1 MKHLYAGASLAL
13 LLSLPLAA
21 QAKLEL
27 PLMFS
32 QGAVL
37 QRDMPMH
44 VWGWSKSGAQITVS
58 FDGAHATAK
67 ANADGRWD
75 ATLPK
80 HAAGGPYA
88 MEIDDGSEHRVLR
101 DMLVGDVWLCSGQSN
116 MEFTMAEVRDAAAEQ
131 ARANDPAIRHFKIP
145 HSWSLQPRDR
155 LEGGNWVAA
164 SPSTVSEFSAV
175 CWFFARDMKAR
186 TGVPQGLINSSWG
199 GSSVEAWTD
208 AHTGNVDV
216 PALAATI
223 KKDDAAEEAKL
234 EQTRQHLARWPAQ
247 QGDAQD
253 AAGKPAWAAE
263 KLDTSA
269 WADIPVPAYWETVGY
284 YGMDGVAWY
293 RTEFTLSTAEAAQ
306 GVTLGLGA
314 IDDSDRSYV
323 NGQLIGETEKQWNK
337 PRIYKVPASA
347 LHAGSNSIAI
357 RVDDLG
363 NGGGIHGD
371 ATALYVQTGSGA
383 RRPLASTWHFHTANV
398 TLVPT
403 PTRHLTPT
411 LLYNGMIQPL
421 LGYPLRGV
429 VWYQGESNAS
439 APHAMAYRKQFSTM
453 IQAWRTA
460 WKQPELPFLWVQLAN
475 FKSGSDTAE
484 QSPWAELR
492 ESQSAVLSLPHT
504 GQAVTIDVGNPDDIH
519 PTDKQDVGHRLAL
532 AARRVVLGDNIVA
545 SGPVYRQWH
554 ADGAKAV
561 VSFDTEGVPLAVR
574 GGGDVVGGFEVAGA
588 DGHYQHAQARIDG
601 RNVVVSSAAVPKPT
615 AVRYGWSDNPVDAN
629 LINGDGLPASPF
641 RTTPSP

>member
-1 MKHLYAGASLAL
+1 M
-13 LLSLPLAA
+13 SLPVAA

-44 VWGWSKSGAQITVS
+44 VWGWSAPGAKVTVG
-58 FDGAHATAK
+58 FDGAHAIAK
-67 ANADGRWD
+67 ADAKGRWD
-75 ATLPK
+75 ATLPR
-80 HAAGGPYA
+80 HAAGGPFA
-88 MEIDDGSEHRVLR
+88 MDIDDGSEHRVLR

-145 HSWSLQPRDR
+145 HSWSLQPQDR
-155 LEGGNWVAA
+155 LEGGSWVAA
-164 SPSTVSEFSAV
+164 SPSTVSNFSAV

-208 AHTGNVDV
+208 ARTGKVDV
-216 PALAATI
+216 PALAARI
-223 KKDDAAEEAKL
+223 KKADDVEEAKL
-234 EQTRQHLARWPAQ
+234 DQTRQRISRWPSM
-247 QGDAQD
+247 QGDVVD

-263 KLDTSA
+263 KLDTSD

-284 YGMDGVAWY
+284 YDMDGVAWY
-293 RTEFTLSTAEAAQ
+293 RTAFTLSATEAAQ
-306 GVTLGLGA
+306 GVTLSLGA
-314 IDDSDRSYV
+314 VDDSDRSYV
-323 NGQLIGETEKQWNK
+323 NGRLVGETVKQWNA
-337 PRIYKVPASA
+337 PRVYKVPASA
-347 LHAGSNSIAI
+347 LHAGSNSIAV

-363 NGGGIHGD
+363 NGGGMHGD
-371 ATALYVQTGSGA
+371 AAALYVQTAKGE
-383 RRPLASTWHFHTANV
+383 RRPLAGTWRFHTANV

-429 VWYQGESNAS
+429 VWYQGESNAW
-439 APHAMAYRKQFSTM
+439 APDSMAYRQKFGDM

-460 WKQPELPFLWVQLAN
+460 WNQPELPFIWVQLAN
-475 FKSGSDTAE
+475 YKSGSDTPA

-504 GQAVTIDVGNPDDIH
+504 GQAVIIDVGNPDDIH
-519 PTDKQDVGHRLAL
+519 PTNKQDVGHRLAL
-532 AARRVVLGDNIVA
+532 AARHVVFGDAIVY
-545 SGPVYRQWH
+545 SGPVYREWR

-561 VSFDTEGVPLAVR
+561 VSFDPEGAPLAVR
-574 GGGDVVGGFEVAGA
+574 GGGNAVGGFEVAGA
-588 DGHYQHAQARIDG
+588 DGHFQHAQARIEG
-601 RNVVVSSAAVPKPT
+601 GSVVVSSKEVAHPAS
-615 AVRYGWSDNPVDAN
+615 VRYGWSDNPVDAN
-629 LINGDGLPASPF
+629 LTNGDGLPASPF
-641 RTTPSP
+641 RTAPSP

>member
-1 MKHLYAGASLAL
+1 MKHIHVGASLAL
-13 LLSLPLAA
+13 LLSLPVAA

-44 VWGWSKSGAQITVS
+44 VWGWSTPGAQVTVG

-67 ANADGRWD
+67 ADAKGRWD

-88 MEIDDGSEHRVLR
+88 MDIDDGSEHRVLR

-116 MEFTMAEVRDAAAEQ
+116 MEFTMADVRDAAAEQ

-145 HSWSLQPRDR
+145 HSWSLQPQDR
-155 LEGGNWVAA
+155 LEGGTWVAA

-186 TGVPQGLINSSWG
+186 TGVPQGLINSSWS

-216 PALAATI
+216 QALAATI
-223 KKDDAAEEAKL
+223 KKDDAVEEAKL
-234 EQTRQHLARWPAQ
+234 DQTRQRLARWPAQ
-247 QGDAQD
+247 QGDALD
-253 AAGKPAWAAE
+253 AVGKPAWAAE
-263 KLDTSA
+263 KLDISA
-269 WADIPVPAYWETVGY
+269 WADIAVPAYWETVGY
-284 YGMDGVAWY
+284 DDMDGVAWY
-293 RTEFTLSTAEAAQ
+293 RTEFTLSAAEAAQ

-314 IDDSDRSYV
+314 VDDSDRSYV

-337 PRIYKVPASA
+337 PRVYKVPASA
-347 LHAGSNSIAI
+347 LHVGSNSIAV

-363 NGGGIHGD
+363 NNGGIHGD
-371 ATALYVQTGSGA
+371 AAALYVQTANGA
-383 RRPLASTWHFHTANV
+383 RRPLAGTWHFHTANV
-398 TLVPT
+398 TLVGT

-421 LGYPLRGV
+421 LGYPMRGV

-439 APHAMAYRKQFSTM
+439 APHAMAYRKQFGAM

-460 WKQPELPFLWVQLAN
+460 WKQPELPFFWVQLAN
-475 FKSGSDTAE
+475 FKSGSDTPD

-532 AARRVVLGDNIVA
+532 AARRVVLGDHIVA

-554 ADGAKAV
+554 VDGAKAV
-561 VSFDTEGVPLAVR
+561 VSFNTDGAPLAVR

-588 DGHYQHAQARIDG
+588 DGRYQSAQARIDG
-601 RNVVVSSAAVPKPT
+601 GNVVVSSAAVPQPA

-629 LINGDGLPASPF
+629 LTNGDGLPASPF